1 MPEDGRLIMHKQR
14 EATLKPGQAA
24 LVVTY
29 GNTTRRFHPLEGDL
43 VVLGRSANC
52 DITLVSPEI
61 ASTHCIL
68 QRRGDGW
75 CLRDCCG
82 GRHATRLNGRV
93 VREEKLSD
101 CDVVQIGTFS
111 FEMRLPVLRPT
122 PVVGASL
129 LADERLAAR
138 IKSLQ
143 RSRRNLIRI
152 ALRLRH
158 KARRGT
164 SLPPTFA
171 ELERQA
177 ESLRSLQRDY
187 QRLVQEYEGRLNQ
200 LEQAERELCD
210 ARTAFEQECTEKRIG
225 LEKAEHEMVRSI
237 RDRLADLPRIK
248 QEIAGS
254 SGSAPGEQLR
264 ADVQE
269 VTEEE
274 EAASLAR

>member
-1 MPEDGRLIMHKQR
+1 MNKQR
-14 EATLKPGQAA
+14 EATLKPGQAG

-29 GNTTRRFHPLEGDL
+29 GNTTRRLHPLEGDL
-43 VVLGRSANC
+43 AVLGRSPNC

-68 QRRGDGW
+68 QRRSDGW
-75 CLRDCCG
+75 HLRDCCG

-93 VREEKLSD
+93 AREEKLND

-111 FEMRLPVLRPT
+111 FEMRLPGLRPT
-122 PVVGASL
+122 PVAGASL
-129 LADERLAAR
+129 PADERLAAR

-152 ALRLRH
+152 ALRLRY
-158 KARRGT
+158 KARRGN

-171 ELERQA
+171 ELEKQA
-177 ESLRSLQRDY
+177 ECLRSLQRDY
-187 QRLVQEYEGRLNQ
+187 QRMVQEYEDRLNQ

-210 ARTAFEQECTEKRIG
+210 ARTAFEKECIEQRIR
-225 LEKAEHEMVRSI
+225 LDKAEHEMVRSI

-248 QEIAGS
+248 QEIAGT

-264 ADVQE
+264 SDVQQ

>member
-1 MPEDGRLIMHKQR
+1 MYKDR
-14 EATLKPGQAA
+14 EASIKPGQAA

-29 GNTTRRFHPLEGDL
+29 GNATRRFHPLEGDL
-43 VVLGRSANC
+43 VVLGRAANC

-68 QRRGDGW
+68 QRRSDGW
-75 CLRDCCG
+75 RLRDCCG

-111 FEMRLPVLRPT
+111 FEMRLPCLRPT
-122 PVVGASL
+122 PVAGANL

-143 RSRRNLIRI
+143 RSRRNLIRL
-152 ALRLRH
+152 ALRLRY
-158 KARRGT
+158 KARRGNT
-164 SLPPTFA
+164 LPPTFA
-171 ELERQA
+171 ELEKQA
-177 ESLRSLQRDY
+177 ECLRTLQRDY
-187 QRLVQEYEGRLNQ
+187 QRMVQDYEERLSQ

-210 ARTAFEQECTEKRIG
+210 ARTAFEHECMEQRIR

-237 RDRLADLPRIK
+237 RDRLADLPRLK

-264 ADVQE
+264 KDVQQI
-269 VTEEE
+269 TEEE
-274 EAASLAR
+274 PASLAR